1 MKIKYNLD
9 RTPWKTKPTASQTA
23 AISSR
28 LRSSAAIVETDPAE
42 LLEAIEH
49 GYTFTPAVLTGS
61 KSETWQSQQIIVADI
76 DNDGDTIMQPGDALQ
91 LLRNHDIDP
100 FCVYFS
106 FSNTIEHPK
115 YRIMVILSEPIT
127 AATEA
132 RDITER
138 LSQIFNDHCEKC
150 ADEKIKDAARLI
162 FGTRTGSIFYKSGTV
177 TPLDIMRKLPPVRPH
192 NVSNDESITN
202 IAQQAYNATQS
213 RTERHTTSNNK
224 FDLLEPLR
232 MIPPTVDYD
241 TWYKIGMALKQ
252 EGYTLE
258 DWRQW
263 SYTTALDKHG
273 KPLYKEG
280 ECEEKWQTFGKYTGK
295 PVTGAYITDTAKQY
309 GYKPPRDRVKTSTG
323 ATSTPTKSATVS
335 PAATAENVPPPTDQD
350 APPITTKTAT
360 PETPPE
366 PPKPEPSPLEALE
379 EFENEIKSHRFEPIK
394 TEIEQLDKALQGGLR
409 RRTLVTLAAAPG
421 AGKTAIAQYILE
433 NMANHGHTVIYVNL
447 EMDRAELLSRS
458 ISRIS
463 HQAKLR
469 GAVSDD
475 LTALQV
481 ERGYKWTDQQK
492 EIVNYSIGYYKR
504 NIAPNFYYVTCNPE
518 NVGSIDNT
526 LSDILAKLEKI
537 TAELKQQGKE
547 EPLVCIDYL
556 QFIEYDLWKYEDG
569 QRKPDN
575 ADAIKQTLK
584 ALKTFAMSHN
594 TCVLVITANNRAS
607 NQDGR
612 ASMDSGRDTSNI
624 EYSGD
629 VMLSLVYTA
638 IEEKW
643 KYEKGT
649 DKSGN
654 TIPGI
659 IDNEFI
665 KNAIDYT
672 LQQKE
677 DYPLIAKLLS
687 LKVVKGRSI
696 MSRGVAKFI
705 YDGRYF
711 YFDQDKGTP
720 NPYWIT

>member
-9 RTPWKTKPTASQTA
+9 RTPWKTKPTTSQTA

-28 LRSSAAIVETDPAE
+28 LRTAAAIVETEPE
-42 LLEAIEH
+42 KLLEAIEH
-49 GYTFTPAVLTGS
+49 GCTFTPAVLTGS
-61 KSETWQSQQIIVADI
+61 KADTWQSQQIIVADI
-76 DNDGDTIMQPGDALQ
+76 DNDGDKIMQPGDALQ
-91 LLRNHDIDP
+91 LLRKHDIDP

-162 FGTRTGSIFYKSGTV
+162 FGTRTGSVFYKSGTV
-177 TPLDIMRKLPPVRPH
+177 TPLDIMLKLPPVRPH
-192 NVSNDESITN
+192 SVSNDESITS

-213 RTERHTTSNNK
+213 VSERHTASNNK
-224 FDLLEPLR
+224 FDLLEPLQV
-232 MIPPTVDYD
+232 IPPEDYD
-241 TWYKIGMALKQ
+241 EWCKCGMALKQ

-258 DWRQW
+258 DWEAW
-263 SYTTALDKHG
+263 SRSSTKYDPKV
-273 KPLYKEG
+273 
-280 ECEEKWQTFGKYTGK
+280 CEDKWQTFTVKSGG
-295 PVTGAYITDTAKQY
+295 VTGAYIVDLAKRY
-309 GYKPPRDRVKTSTG
+309 GYIPPRDRVKTSTG

-350 APPITTKTAT
+350 APPITNKTAT

-481 ERGYKWTDQQK
+481 ERGYNWTDQQA
-492 EIVNYSIGYYKR
+492 EVVNYSIGYYKR

-547 EPLVCIDYL
+547 EPLICIDYL
-556 QFIEYDLWKYEDG
+556 QFIEYDLWKNEDG

-643 KYEKGT
+643 KYSKGT
-649 DKSGN
+649 DKNGN
-654 TIPGI
+654 DIPGI
-659 IDNEFI
+659 IDNEYI

-687 LKVVKGRSI
+687 IKVVKGRSI

-711 YFDQDKGTP
+711 YFDQDKGTQ

>member
-28 LRSSAAIVETDPAE
+28 LRSAAAIVETDPAD

-49 GYTFTPAVLTGS
+49 GYTFTPAVLTGNNS
-61 KSETWQSQQIIVADI
+61 DTWQMQYIIVADI

-91 LLRNHDIDP
+91 LLRKYDIDP

-115 YRIMVILSEPIT
+115 YRVMVILSEPIT

-138 LSQIFNDHCEKC
+138 LSQVFNDHFPKC

-162 FGTRTGSIFYKSGTV
+162 FGTRTGSIFYKSGAV
-177 TPLDIMRKLPPVRPH
+177 TPLETMRKLPPVRPH

-202 IAQQAYNATQS
+202 IAQQAYKATQTAS
-213 RTERHTTSNNK
+213 ERHTAPNNK

-232 MIPPTVDYD
+232 MIPPEDYD
-241 TWYKIGMALKQ
+241 EWCKCGMALKQ
-252 EGYTLE
+252 EGYTLQDWEAWSQASTKYDPKVCE
-258 DWRQW
+258 D
-263 SYTTALDKHG
+263 
-273 KPLYKEG
+273 
-280 ECEEKWQTFGKYTGK
+280 KWQTFTVKSGG
-295 PVTGAYITDTAKQY
+295 VTGAYIVDLAKHY
-309 GYKPPRDRVKTSTG
+309 GYIPPRDRVKTSTG

-335 PAATAENVPPPTDQD
+335 PAATAETVPPPTDQD

-366 PPKPEPSPLEALE
+366 PPKPEPSPLEALA
-379 EFENEIKSHRFEPIK
+379 EFEAEIKSHRFEPIK

-659 IDNEFI
+659 IDNEYI
-665 KNAIDYT
+665 KNVIDYT

-687 LKVVKGRSI
+687 IKVVKGRSI

-711 YFDQDKGTP
+711 YFDQDKGTQ